1 MSVSNDRLSG
11 WLAHPVA
18 GTPLVCFYTV
28 ARKVGLKKCACQGLD
43 VRRLPEPASSR
54 AKKC

>member
-1 MSVSNDRLSG
+1 MLKRLSG